1 VPPETLNLAPG
12 SSLLTSLK
20 QCVVELAKNSNVLET
35 VQRAAQGV
43 LKGGWMIL
51 LPTVSERATALS
63 SLLPSGE
70 GEWVG
75 GGVCVWGGWVGV
87 CEVCGCVRYMCVWVC
102 VCVGGDV
109 CGWMCV
115 GGCVYASLLPIGGAC
130 SYLTQLIHWFSS
142 KEISAFLQ
150 A

>member
-75 GGVCVWGGWVGV
+75 GGV
-87 CEVCGCVRYMCVWVC
+87 
-102 VCVGGDV
+102 
-109 CGWMCV
+109 
-115 GGCVYASLLPIGGAC
+115 
-130 SYLTQLIHWFSS
+130 
-142 KEISAFLQ
+142 
-150 A
+150 